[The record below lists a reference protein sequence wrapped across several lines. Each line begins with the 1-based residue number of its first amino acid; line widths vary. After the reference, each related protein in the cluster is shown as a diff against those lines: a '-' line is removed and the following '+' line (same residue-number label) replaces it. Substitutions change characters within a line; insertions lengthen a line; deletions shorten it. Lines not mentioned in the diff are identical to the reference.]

1 MEDLLQMIYVEGDII
16 QTACRIFIVGLGM
29 EFVLGI
35 CNLIKSGY
43 STVRR

>member
-1 MEDLLQMIYVEGDII
+1 MEELIQMIYVEGDVI
-16 QTACRIFIVGLGM
+16 QTGCRIFMLGFCM

-43 STVRR
+43 STIRR